1 MIESFVVCILIG
13 IFASKS
19 FLLYK
24 KFNQHIFFD
33 LNFVFTGLLYLYI
46 GVPIIFY
53 SLLGDIFQNTNVATI
68 NLTNFTGLY
77 FLTVST
83 LLFCTK
89 GTIKKYSPI
98 ISCNIK
104 ITKLALLSINLILI
118 ILIYLNFDELIAI
131 TNKSMG
137 AELALIFD
145 ALKVKA
151 LFTIAVCLSIM
162 LCIATKSIYNLSYL
176 TIFVGLDLYLRNRFF
191 LLTFI
196 FSLMIVL
203 FIVRKKINLKFI
215 SILLVLMV
223 LVAIFRDNNET
234 DYFDHLILIIGE
246 LLFTWQSTFII
257 ANSSFGVNFLDWFL
271 NLISGNLFEIIN
283 SHSFNSYKQ
292 ILDQSN
298 EIGFGLGGSLLAE
311 IISFNNITVTTLSPF
326 FLFIYLLLFEKLK
339 TKNTFFLIS
348 HTVLM
353 VNMITILRGDFSKI
367 IFYNLYI
374 AFLLLPFYHVQ
385 KFKSKNR

>member
-1 MIESFVVCILIG
+1 
-13 IFASKS
+13 
-19 FLLYK
+19 
-24 KFNQHIFFD
+24 
-33 LNFVFTGLLYLYI
+33 
-46 GVPIIFY
+46 
-53 SLLGDIFQNTNVATI
+53 
-68 NLTNFTGLY
+68 
-77 FLTVST
+77 
-83 LLFCTK
+83 
-89 GTIKKYSPI
+89 
-98 ISCNIK
+98 
-104 ITKLALLSINLILI
+104 
-118 ILIYLNFDELIAI
+118 
-131 TNKSMG
+131 
-137 AELALIFD
+137 
-145 ALKVKA
+145 
-151 LFTIAVCLSIM
+151 
-162 LCIATKSIYNLSYL
+162 
-176 TIFVGLDLYLRNRFF
+176 
-191 LLTFI
+191 
-196 FSLMIVL
+196 MIVL